1 MHVLFLLLKGLS
13 KDSLYNLWCVC
24 SLALQCCSSGPKGA
38 SSFHLADGSVL
49 KVSHPASGPSEVL
62 RPSRFSVPAAVM
74 HAAELVPVI
83 GECDMRFLILLWC

>member
-24 SLALQCCSSGPKGA
+24 SPTLQCCGSGPKGA
-38 SSFHLADGSVL
+38 SSFHLADRSML
-49 KVSHPASGPSEVL
+49 EVSHPASGPSEVL

-74 HAAELVPVI
+74 HAAELVALVVR
-83 GECDMRFLILLWC
+83 GTCDRGM